1 VFHLLAPAD
10 LAEHACLI
18 VMGSEGR
25 GEYML
30 QTDQD
35 NGLILED
42 GYTFPDLEGFTRRL
56 TEALVAVGFPPCP
69 GNIMASNP
77 KWAKPLS
84 AWRESVR
91 DWVMRPNE
99 QALMDT
105 AIFYDAAPVAGRADL
120 VTLAKPFLFELT
132 AGNQAFH
139 ARFAQATLMFDGSS
153 GFLGGLLTRGEER
166 LDIKKAGIFP
176 LVHGTRALA
185 LERQLTETGTIA
197 RLRRLTEH
205 GLFDKAHAQQLVD
218 AFTFLLGLRLAT
230 RLERMRLHQT
240 PDNLVD
246 TAALTKLERDLLKGS
261 LQIARRF
268 KDLIRHHFRLGLL

>member
-1 VFHLLAPAD
+1 
-10 LAEHACLI
+10 
-18 VMGSEGR
+18 
-25 GEYML
+25 
-30 QTDQD
+30 
-35 NGLILED
+35 
-42 GYTFPDLEGFTRRL
+42 
-56 TEALVAVGFPPCP
+56 
-69 GNIMASNP
+69 
-77 KWAKPLS
+77 
-84 AWRESVR
+84 
-91 DWVMRPNE
+91 
-99 QALMDT
+99 MDT

-197 RLRRLTEH
+197 RLRRLAEH
-205 GLFDKAHAQQLVD
+205 GVFDKAHAQQLVD

-230 RLERMRLHQT
+230 RLEQMRLHQT
-240 PDNLVD
+240 PDNLID
-246 TAALTKLERDLLKGS
+246 MAALTKLERDLLKGS
-261 LQIARRF
+261 LQIVRRF